1 MARRSGERAIN
12 GRMPM
17 EPTTS
22 SRSEVVSEQAIAMFL
37 RLRWFCHL
45 ALTWECPTRRV
56 AGLLLLRKKRLQRMV
71 EHPARPV
78 VA

>member
-45 ALTWECPTRRV
+45 ALTWDVHHGSTICLSKKTPIRNSSPS
-56 AGLLLLRKKRLQRMV
+56 RKRQ
-71 EHPARPV
+71 E
-78 VA
+78 